1 MMPQATFSEPVA
13 KVTSPKAMPKAVPK
27 ELKAQDAGST
37 PSTPAAKSKSLVSK
51 STTPASASKSLVPK
65 QNSRPKGDDQPSKKD
80 DEKPVSIKIETNQ
93 CERCFAQ
100 TFKGQIECDVCGLML
115 EGTNKADKAKIAER
129 RKAALHKLG
138 LYYDYRGEYLQ
149 SITHHQLESLGLLD
163 EQARGSS
170 SPEADL
176 LKRAKSR
183 YERDLSLGYISVTER
198 FTQDATFAESVL
210 NEGEN
215 EYDCQRNDML
225 RAAHLPKPSRTK
237 AQVKMGISEQSQLE
251 HNAMRLVY
259 LDFPSRRDMPSS
271 FKYIDQPW
279 LYMCRPEVYSEEE
292 YIDYLKRNPQHNLL
306 LSCTGVD
313 NVAVHDA
320 ERHLKWI
327 KGQNEEAA
335 ANALLGAYHH
345 INPYLA
351 CLCLSKHIQDPL
363 LYVVTVALR
372 SVRRLFAIQKPLAHD
387 FVKRTESFDACVTY
401 GPASSLSKYLEKMG
415 LWMTKE
421 ALVCSEDGLVCDVQ
435 FSSGKE
441 IKLAMSRYW
450 SKFVFSEV
458 IDRKGIPND
467 EVNVSVQLSVFSSL
481 TDAEQKLIAL
491 NVTGGFQTNAIK
503 KKWNEDVEVQCNF
516 CEQFDNR
523 AHRLLTCTATSVTR
537 DQHMDAV
544 GILTNEY
551 PDWQYLPLA
560 THVED
565 TNVFLMAMQAIKLPK
580 PDPAMIV
587 HATHHIYY
595 TDGGCIFPQIADARI
610 SSWAVVRD
618 FALGEEHALAMT
630 KNAIDLS
637 KPCPLMRC
645 VEMGL
650 TQGRQTISRGE
661 LCAIIVACE
670 SASLDDQLQVLD
682 LYTDSQYAINVIHF
696 ICMGHIY
703 KWGYKIANFDLVL
716 RLSQVWDTRK
726 FRAHKVKSHLDW
738 TAQTSL
744 SYARKIMG
752 NFVAD
757 RLATLAL
764 KRCPRWMK
772 QMSEAIAS
780 HRNHQKEK
788 LQKVFRYMVD
798 LSKQRRKLETEKII
812 PQHQSQSVAS
822 CRNLMC
828 DDAVEIFYR
837 YHIVNGLQVSLDFYD
852 SPNLQGSLQGVN
864 LARLILKWAESITWP
879 TPDHNWGPQQD
890 LAAAM
895 SWGVSWSELFIN
907 FAITTGC
914 FMPVRVAGSLEHVQ
928 FTEYFSETAR
938 ILPSDRRSAMNQ
950 ATSFQS
956 ACRCVESILR
966 VKLFPDFVTKGGKAI
981 HRFGF
986 TGQVAGVM
994 PRPMLL
1000 RQNETIQTVF
1010 QYIRTSPNKKKLRQ
1024 SLDGMITYSDLTVPP
1039 VHEPTAATRF
1049 KAYKMIYKRRSVE

>member
-1 MMPQATFSEPVA
+1 MDLAKAFNLIPRYPAAILLHRLGMPWWCLSFWLKSLSNMSRVPIIDGVMGIPISSTTGVPEGDVWSVLAMIAVSSMFYFKNLSPQVSPFSYADNWSWIA
-13 KVTSPKAMPKAVPK
+13 KSVRENFLAWIKTLQLVSALKMVISLSKSWLWSTSSKVWGD
-27 ELKAQDAGST
+27 LKNVNLLFPDGST
-37 PSTPAAKSKSLVSK
+37 SVPILEHAKDLGEIVQYNKSCFSKPITERVDEAISRMERIKNLPLSITSKAAKIQGGIWS
-51 STTPASASKSLVPK
+51 
-65 QNSRPKGDDQPSKKD
+65 
-80 DEKPVSIKIETNQ
+80 
-93 CERCFAQ
+93 F
-100 TFKGQIECDVCGLML
+100 
-115 EGTNKADKAKIAER
+115 
-129 RKAALHKLG
+129 G
-138 LYYDYRGEYLQ
+138 LYAAD
-149 SITHHQLESLGLLD
+149 THFIGMHHF
-163 EQARGSS
+163 
-170 SPEADL
+170 
-176 LKRAKSR
+176 KR
-183 YERDLSLGYISVTER
+183 
-198 FTQDATFAESVL
+198 
-210 NEGEN
+210 
-215 EYDCQRNDML
+215 L
-225 RAAHLPKPSRTK
+225 RR
-237 AQVKMGISEQSQLE
+237 
-251 HNAMRLVY
+251 
-259 LDFPSRRDMPSS
+259 
-271 FKYIDQPW
+271 
-279 LYMCRPEVYSEEE
+279 
-292 YIDYLKRNPQHNLL
+292 
-306 LSCTGVD
+306 
-313 NVAVHDA
+313 
-320 ERHLKWI
+320 
-327 KGQNEEAA
+327 AA

-372 SVRRLFAIQKPLAHD
+372 SVRRLFTIQKPLAHD

-450 SKFVFSEV
+450 SKFVFSAV

-481 TDAEQKLIAL
+481 TDAEQKLTAL

-523 AHRLLTCTATSVTR
+523 AHRLLTYTATSVTR

-645 VEMGL
+645 LEMGL

-696 ICMGHIY
+696 ICMGH

-788 LQKVFRYMVD
+788 FQKVFRYMVD
-798 LSKQRRKLETEKII
+798 LSKQRRKLETEKTV
-812 PQHQSQSVAS
+812 PQHQSQSAAS

-864 LARLILKWAESITWP
+864 LARLILKWAESITWTWP

-895 SWGVSWSELFIN
+895 SWGVSWFELFIN

-966 VKLFPDFVTKGGKAI
+966 VKLFPDFVSKGGKAI
-981 HRFGF
+981 HRYGF
-986 TGQVAGVM
+986 TG
-994 PRPMLL
+994 RLL
-1000 RQNETIQTVF
+1000 VSCPGLCCSVKTKLSKLFSNTFEHLQTK
-1010 QYIRTSPNKKKLRQ
+1010 RSCG
-1024 SLDGMITYSDLTVPP
+1024 SLWT
-1039 VHEPTAATRF
+1039 E
-1049 KAYKMIYKRRSVE
+1049 